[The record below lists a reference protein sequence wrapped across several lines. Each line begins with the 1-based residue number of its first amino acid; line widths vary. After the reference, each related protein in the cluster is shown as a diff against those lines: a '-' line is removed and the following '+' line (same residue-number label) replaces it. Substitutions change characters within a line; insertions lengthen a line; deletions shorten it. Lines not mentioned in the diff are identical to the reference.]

1 MKKTS
6 NRLHSLFAALAA
18 LVLAAAL
25 AVPAFAVEG
34 GFADLYYRMF
44 DDAEV
49 LTEDEDNELEDALE
63 ELSLRQ
69 SFDVTIATIESM
81 ESVGADSM
89 EQFADDLYDYCQYGY
104 GPDMDGVLLL
114 VSVGDRKW
122 HISTCGYG
130 ITAFTDAGIQYLGEQ
145 MTPFMADGDYAG
157 AFRTFV
163 QWSDTYIDAARE
175 GHPYDV
181 NNLPREPLSLMYL
194 FLALGIGLVL
204 AWVVV
209 SVMKSQLRSV
219 AFQENAA
226 SYVREGSMNLTN
238 SRELFLYRDVQR
250 TERGPFGC
258 DFQTYLGDQKHSCSN
273 HCMFCFIDQLPP
285 GMRES
290 LYFKDDDE
298 RLSFLFGNYI
308 TMTNMQDHE
317 IDRIIKMHISPI
329 NISVHTTNPQL
340 RVRML
345 ANKRGGE
352 VLKYLPRL
360 VEGGIAVNCQLV
372 LCRGI
377 NDGDELR
384 RTLSDLLEL
393 TPMVQSIAAVPC
405 GVTDYR
411 EKLFKQTPYDAKTS
425 AEVID
430 IMEEFGDECKRR
442 HGKRIIYPSDEWYLK
457 AGRPIPPEEFYEDF
471 DQLENGVGMMRLYAS
486 EFLAELEKPHRIYG
500 TKKMDVV
507 TGEMASPLIRQMMA
521 ELHRQYPMVEV
532 TVHTI
537 KNKFFGGNVGVAGL
551 VTATDIIA
559 QCEGKLTSGTLGVP
573 AVMLREEKDTFLDDI
588 TTDQLAQRLG
598 VKVEV
603 LPTSGGDEA
612 RALLRSGL
620 HIARRRRA

>member
-163 QWSDTYIDAARE
+163 QWLDTYIDAARA

-209 SVMKSQLRSV
+209 QRDEKPAAQRGVPGERRQLC
-219 AFQENAA
+219 AGGQHEA
-226 SYVREGSMNLTN
+226 
-238 SRELFLYRDVQR
+238 
-250 TERGPFGC
+250 
-258 DFQTYLGDQKHSCSN
+258 DQPAGSCS
-273 HCMFCFIDQLPP
+273 CTVMCSARSMWRKRTPTAPAAAPPTPPPAARPTAAEAARSERSMFMNP
-285 GMRES
+285 
-290 LYFKDDDE
+290 Y
-298 RLSFLFGNYI
+298 LSEKARG
-308 TMTNMQDHE
+308 E
-317 IDRIIKMHISPI
+317 IPR
-329 NISVHTTNPQL
+329 
-340 RVRML
+340 
-345 ANKRGGE
+345 
-352 VLKYLPRL
+352 VLKW
-360 VEGGIAVNCQLV
+360 
-372 LCRGI
+372 
-377 NDGDELR
+377 LR
-384 RTLSDLLEL
+384 
-393 TPMVQSIAAVPC
+393 
-405 GVTDYR
+405 
-411 EKLFKQTPYDAKTS
+411 
-425 AEVID
+425 
-430 IMEEFGDECKRR
+430 
-442 HGKRIIYPSDEWYLK
+442 
-457 AGRPIPPEEFYEDF
+457 
-471 DQLENGVGMMRLYAS
+471 N
-486 EFLAELEKPHRIYG
+486 
-500 TKKMDVV
+500 
-507 TGEMASPLIRQMMA
+507 
-521 ELHRQYPMVEV
+521 
-532 TVHTI
+532 
-537 KNKFFGGNVGVAGL
+537 AGL
-551 VTATDIIA
+551 AFCVF
-559 QCEGKLTSGTLGVP
+559 CSC
-573 AVMLREEKDTFLDDI
+573 
-588 TTDQLAQRLG
+588 
-598 VKVEV
+598 
-603 LPTSGGDEA
+603 
-612 RALLRSGL
+612 
-620 HIARRRRA
+620 RRAVYPLPEFAG